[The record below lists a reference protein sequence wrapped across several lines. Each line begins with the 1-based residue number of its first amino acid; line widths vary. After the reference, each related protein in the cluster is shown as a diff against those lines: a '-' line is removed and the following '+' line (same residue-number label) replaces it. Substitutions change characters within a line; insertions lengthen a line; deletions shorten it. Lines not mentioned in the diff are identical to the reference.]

1 MATQK
6 VAGSDTLRDK
16 IQTLV
21 GEVAEGRAAEL
32 IAEVVETALK
42 LGQDQT
48 GIADLKLMRRA
59 FKEMRRAT
67 KVFASY
73 TNKRKV
79 SVFGSARTKPE
90 AEEYKVAFRF
100 AQRIVQENFMVVTG
114 GGDGI
119 MGAAQHGAG
128 AANSFGLNI
137 RLPFEQ
143 KANET
148 IHGDPKLINFNYFFT
163 RKLSFMKESHAFV
176 LLPGGFGTHD
186 EGFEAL
192 TLMQTGKT
200 QVVPII
206 LLDKPN
212 GYYWETWRRFLDND
226 LLENGLISPNDFHL
240 FHLSH
245 DVEEAVNHIAEFY
258 RVFHSYRWVKEQ
270 MVIRL
275 NHALPKD
282 AVAQL
287 NAEFASLLISGSI
300 EQPGVHPDEPDE
312 GHLAGLARLVL
323 TPNKRD
329 FGRIRQLID
338 AINRFAPAQ
347 IESDIAKLADIQ

>member
-1 MATQK
+1 MANSK
-6 VAGSDTLRDK
+6 NAGSDALRDK
-16 IQTLV
+16 IENLV
-21 GEVAEGRAAEL
+21 SEVAEGRPAEL

-59 FKEMRRAT
+59 FREMRKAA

-73 TNKRKV
+73 ADKRKV

-90 AEEYKVAFRF
+90 AEEFKVAYRF
-100 AQRIVQENFMVVTG
+100 AQRIVEENFMVITG

-148 IHGDPKLINFNYFFT
+148 IHGDAKLINFNYFFT

-245 DVEEAVNHIAEFY
+245 DVEDAVKHITDFY
-258 RVFHSYRWVKEQ
+258 RVFHSYRWVREQ

-275 NHALPKD
+275 NHPLPPAAL
-282 AVAQL
+282 AEL
-287 NAEFASLLISGSI
+287 NAGFAGLLLTGKI
-300 EQPGVHPDEPDE
+300 EQQEAHPDERE
-312 GHLAGLARLVL
+312 ETHLADLSRLVL

-338 AINRFAPAQ
+338 AINAFAPAEP
-347 IESDIAKLADIQ
+347 ESDIAKLADMQ

>member
-1 MATQK
+1 MAKSTN
-6 VAGSDTLRDK
+6 AGPDVLREK
-16 IQTLV
+16 IDALV
-21 GEVAEGRAAEL
+21 GEVAEGRKAEL

-42 LGQDQT
+42 LGSDQA

-59 FKEMRRAT
+59 FKEMRRAA
-67 KVFASY
+67 KVFAGF
-73 TNKRKV
+73 TDKRKV
-79 SVFGSARTKPE
+79 SVFGSARTRPE
-90 AEEYKVAFRF
+90 AEEFKVAVRF
-100 AQRIVQENFMVVTG
+100 AERIVEKGYMVVTG

-119 MGAAQHGAG
+119 MGAAQEGAG

-176 LLPGGFGTHD
+176 LLPGGFGTQD

-206 LLDKPN
+206 LLDRPN

-240 FHLSH
+240 LHLSH
-245 DVEEAVNHIAEFY
+245 DVEDAVKHITDFY
-258 RVFHSYRWVKEQ
+258 RVFHSYRWVREQ

-275 NHALPKD
+275 NGALAPE
-282 AVAQL
+282 AVAEL
-287 NAEFASLLISGSI
+287 NDEFASLLISGRI
-300 EQPGVHPDEPDE
+300 EQQEAHPDERE
-312 GHLAGLARLVL
+312 ETHLAHLSRLIL

-329 FGRIRQLID
+329 FGRIRLLLD
-338 AINRFAPAQ
+338 AINRFAPAEV
-347 IESDIAKLADIQ
+347 ESDIAKLADIQ

>member
-1 MATQK
+1 MAKITD
-6 VAGSDTLRDK
+6 VGSGALRNK
-16 IQTLV
+16 IEALV
-21 GEVAEGRAAEL
+21 SEVAEGRQAEL
-32 IAEVVETALK
+32 IVEVVETALK

-59 FKEMRRAT
+59 FKEMRRAA

-100 AQRIVQENFMVVTG
+100 AQRIVEENFMVVTG

-148 IHGDPKLINFNYFFT
+148 IHGDPKLLNFNYFFT

-206 LLDKPN
+206 LLDRPN

-226 LLENGLISPNDFHL
+226 LLENGLISANDFHL

-245 DVEEAVNHIAEFY
+245 DVEDAVKHIQDFY
-258 RVFHSYRWVKEQ
+258 RVFHSYRWVREQ

-275 NHALPKD
+275 NHSLPGE
-282 AVAQL
+282 AVAKL
-287 NAEFASLLISGSI
+287 NEEFGGLLINGKI
-300 EQPGVHPDEPDE
+300 EQQEAHPDEKDE
-312 GHLAGLARLVL
+312 THLADLTRLVL

-338 AINRFAPAQ
+338 AINRFAPVGVD
-347 IESDIAKLADIQ
+347 SDIAKLSDFQ